1 VRLNFGRNCIYVLK
15 GHICTYEALAAE
27 RDKLF
32 RSIIIDTDKES
43 RDRKREEFYSIEKK
57 MNELEKRYDDYWVPI
72 LREKGIDE
80 IG

>member
-1 VRLNFGRNCIYVLK
+1 MCDLTLEEIAYVLK

-43 RDRKREEFYSIEKK
+43 RDRKREQYIQIDKK
-57 MNELEKRYDDYWVPI
+57 
-72 LREKGIDE
+72 DE
-80 IG
+80 